1 MPGAQCIVVFMN
13 DTKRSAGKL
22 MMNHLA
28 QKGKGTKKA
37 GTASTEELAAV
48 AGIPG
53 APAYTLPPAS
63 TGAKPRM
70 ASLRALERESPVC
83 GVWLASDE
91 NF

>member
-1 MPGAQCIVVFMN
+1 MVFMN

-48 AGIPG
+48 AGIPV
-53 APAYTLPPAS
+53 AQAYSRLYWLETKDGKLES
-63 TGAKPRM
+63 TGK
-70 ASLRALERESPVC
+70 
-83 GVWLASDE
+83 GVARVWRLARKR
-91 NF
+91 